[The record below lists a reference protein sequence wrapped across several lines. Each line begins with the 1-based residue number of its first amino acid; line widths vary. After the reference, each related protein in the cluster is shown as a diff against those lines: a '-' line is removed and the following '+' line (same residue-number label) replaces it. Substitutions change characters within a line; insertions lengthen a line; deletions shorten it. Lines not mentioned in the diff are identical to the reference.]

1 MTLLINSCDFV
12 DNKTKA
18 CYQANK
24 GIIHKRWRKV
34 ANSQKNLEI
43 KKLENHNDL
52 YLKCDMIENL
62 RNKAINSLEL
72 IVLCHMK

>member
-24 GIIHKRWRKV
+24 GIIQKRWRKI
-34 ANSQKNLEI
+34 ANS
-43 KKLENHNDL
+43 
-52 YLKCDMIENL
+52 
-62 RNKAINSLEL
+62 
-72 IVLCHMK
+72 